1 MEWIKL
7 IGILIIVV
15 GFVLRLDTIA
25 TIVIAGLATA
35 LVSGMN
41 LVQFLEVMGKSFVDQ
56 RVVSIFFLTLP
67 ILGLTESYGLK
78 QAAVKLIE
86 KLRGLTMPLFV
97 SLYLIIRE
105 LAGLLALRLGG
116 HPQFVR
122 PIVYPMAEAAA
133 KTELGDLDEDEA
145 DTIKGLAAAN
155 ENFGNFFAQNTYLG
169 NAGVLLISGTL
180 IDLGYKEALPASIA
194 KASIPAGI
202 AMLVVGIAYNY
213 LVAYRMKQKHHKRG

>member
-1 MEWIKL
+1 MEWMKL
-7 IGILIIVV
+7 IGIVIIVV
-15 GFVLRLDTIA
+15 GFVLGLDTIA
-25 TIVIAGLATA
+25 TIIIAGLATA

-41 LVQFLEVMGKSFVDQ
+41 FLEFLEVLGKSFVDQ

-67 ILGLTESYGLK
+67 ILGLAESYGLK
-78 QAAVKLIE
+78 QGAVKLIE
-86 KLRGLTMPLFV
+86 KLRGLTMPLFI
-97 SLYLIIRE
+97 SLYLLIRE

-116 HPQFVR
+116 HAQFVR

-133 KTELGDLDEDEA
+133 QTEMDELDEEDIEE
-145 DTIKGLAAAN
+145 IKGLSAAN

-213 LVAYRMKQKHHKRG
+213 YVAYRMKQ